1 MRGTKIQRI
10 VKIMSHRYRQLNSLI
25 KTKGI
30 YSDIV
35 NFVESRLDNLNDGL
49 MGPLPKGKNKKVIV
63 LMKDGLGQKIMKE
76 FAAVRTKACSYLT
89 GNNN

>member
-1 MRGTKIQRI
+1 
-10 VKIMSHRYRQLNSLI
+10 
-25 KTKGI
+25 
-30 YSDIV
+30 
-35 NFVESRLDNLNDGL
+35 